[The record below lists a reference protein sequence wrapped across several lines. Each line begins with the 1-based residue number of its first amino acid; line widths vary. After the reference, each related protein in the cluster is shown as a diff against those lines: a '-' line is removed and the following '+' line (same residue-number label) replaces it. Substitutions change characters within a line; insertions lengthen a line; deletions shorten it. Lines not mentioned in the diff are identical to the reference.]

1 MILVLC
7 GTVFL
12 SLALLYMDVR
22 ESRKEA
28 EVIRRNTY
36 GQGSKTEERE
46 VTVGGEKMEEPLE
59 ITVGE
64 RQYTSEEIKKVFEQ
78 NIRWLDLL
86 ILGENKSLDEVR
98 SDLELITEIPD
109 EPVEIVWE
117 LDRYDVMNMQGKLQ
131 EKKIAEEV
139 SENPDIKRD
148 GILVQL
154 KAFLRYTEDETKEAL
169 YERAVKVFPP
179 RLSEEEEK
187 VEKILEEIQNEEN
200 NNSSKETIELPKK
213 VEGEKITYRRPIDF
227 RWFGVLLLGIFAA
240 GLTGCL
246 IRQEEKKQVKKRRI
260 QLMRDYPEIINKLC
274 LLLGAGMTIKN
285 AWKKITDDYEKKKAK
300 TGERFAYE
308 EMLVACRQMR
318 SGMTE
323 AECYEQFGKRCET
336 PAYLKLGALLS
347 QNLRKG
353 TKGLSEMLQME
364 AVHAFEER
372 KALAKRVGEEA
383 STKLL
388 LPMFF
393 MLGIVLVIVI
403 VPAFLSIQI

>member
-12 SLALLYMDVR
+12 SLSLLYMDVR

-78 NIRWLDLL
+78 NIRRLDLL

-213 VEGEKITYRRPIDF
+213 VEGEKITYRR
-227 RWFGVLLLGIFAA
+227 R
-240 GLTGCL
+240 
-246 IRQEEKKQVKKRRI
+246 
-260 QLMRDYPEIINKLC
+260 
-274 LLLGAGMTIKN
+274 
-285 AWKKITDDYEKKKAK
+285 
-300 TGERFAYE
+300 
-308 EMLVACRQMR
+308 
-318 SGMTE
+318 
-323 AECYEQFGKRCET
+323 
-336 PAYLKLGALLS
+336 
-347 QNLRKG
+347 
-353 TKGLSEMLQME
+353 
-364 AVHAFEER
+364 
-372 KALAKRVGEEA
+372 
-383 STKLL
+383 
-388 LPMFF
+388 
-393 MLGIVLVIVI
+393 
-403 VPAFLSIQI
+403 